1 MKKPYILALA
11 SALMFFGPISVS
23 AQSTLFM
30 EDFETENV
38 DTKNNPSRPVGA
50 VEVWTTIDSYQ
61 GSAKGFLF

>member
-30 EDFETENV
+30 EDFETDNV
-38 DTKNNPSRPVGA
+38 DTKNNPSRPLGS
-50 VEVWTTIDSYQ
+50 EEGWT
-61 GSAKGFLF
+61 

>member
-11 SALMFFGPISVS
+11 SALLFFGPISVS
-23 AQSTLFM
+23 AQSSTLFT

-50 VEVWTTIDSYQ
+50 EEGWTTIDSYQ
-61 GSAKGFLF
+61 GSILSY